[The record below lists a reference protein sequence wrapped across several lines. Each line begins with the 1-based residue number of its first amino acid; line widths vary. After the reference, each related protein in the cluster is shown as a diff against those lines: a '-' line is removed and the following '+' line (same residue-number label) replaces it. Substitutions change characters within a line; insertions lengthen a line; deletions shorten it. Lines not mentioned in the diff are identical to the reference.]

1 MIDWASRTSAKTLY
15 AKTSSPSSEWI
26 IGHSRPCR
34 WQGPGKLQSSA
45 LAFPARE
52 ARFSRAQFNHS
63 HSQLPHNPQA
73 AVAHRVLYGMLH
85 AIAARKP
92 AGIVPLLEELLFA
105 SRPCATASFGV
116 DGKNCSGSAP
126 KCPIGCPK
134 DSKSGA
140 RVPRPIEN
148 RTLGQRHPRSRTL
161 FEALDL
167 GTESRCPTVRAL
179 SHDFRDGYLRI
190 LASLMMR
197 ATVLLGT
204 PVCSAM
210 SRTDMPVFR
219 RSAT

>member
-1 MIDWASRTSAKTLY
+1 
-15 AKTSSPSSEWI
+15 
-26 IGHSRPCR
+26 
-34 WQGPGKLQSSA
+34 
-45 LAFPARE
+45 
-52 ARFSRAQFNHS
+52 
-63 HSQLPHNPQA
+63 
-73 AVAHRVLYGMLH
+73 MLH

-116 DGKNCSGSAP
+116 DGKTVPEVSQVSHWLSQGFKERA
-126 KCPIGCPK
+126 KG
-134 DSKSGA
+134 
-140 RVPRPIEN
+140 VPRPIEN

-161 FEALDL
+161 FETLDL